1 MGAPGPRFRRCRAAR
16 RYRAATYSTTVCRDG
31 LPRTTKAIWECRS
44 NQALRGMRGRGSQR
58 PRRRTS
64 RRSLGDLKAG
74 RKAATPGILQGTAVA
89 ARRGSAYAP
98 ARPTA
103 EAGRWHSNNPPASVQ
118 APATVV
124 SLARRRIC
132 PGACG
137 KRPFWVPNVNG
148 ARRRRP
154 HGNQPRCV
162 SSCQPSGHDACGS
175 RQPVPPGRGR
185 ARQETQVLEF
195 R

>member
-1 MGAPGPRFRRCRAAR
+1 MGAPGPRFRRYHAAK
-16 RYRAATYSTTVCRDG
+16 RYRDATYSTTVRRDG
-31 LPRTTKAIWECRS
+31 LPPTTDAIWECRS
-44 NQALRGMRGRGSQR
+44 NQALRGMRGRGSQH
-58 PRRRTS
+58 PRRTS
-64 RRSLGDLKAG
+64 RRSLGGLRAV
-74 RKAATPGILQGTAVA
+74 RKAATPGILQGAAVA
-89 ARRGSAYAP
+89 AQRRSAYAP

-124 SLARRRIC
+124 SPARRRIC

-185 ARQETQVLEF
+185 ARQERQVLES
-195 R
+195 